1 MFFISHFP
9 NKKRDPLKE
18 KSTKHMENYI
28 YKLFIISQYKT
39 GNKYNF
45 IYPISGF
52 SLSLFFILYYFFIYS
67 SKQVQ
72 QYPLLL
78 SYSC

>member
-18 KSTKHMENYI
+18 KSTNNMENYI

-52 SLSLFFILYYFFIYS
+52 SLSLFFILFFYLFFKTS
-67 SKQVQ
+67 SAISFALK
-72 QYPLLL
+72 L
-78 SYSC
+78 

>member
-1 MFFISHFP
+1 MITEYCFIFVE
-9 NKKRDPLKE
+9 NIRKDLKK
-18 KSTKHMENYI
+18 
-28 YKLFIISQYKT
+28 FIA